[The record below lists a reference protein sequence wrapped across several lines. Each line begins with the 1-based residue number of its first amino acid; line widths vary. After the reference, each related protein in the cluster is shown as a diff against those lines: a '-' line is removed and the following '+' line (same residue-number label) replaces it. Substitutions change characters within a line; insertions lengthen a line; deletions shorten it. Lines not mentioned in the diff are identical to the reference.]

1 MITISGNSDLRRYA
15 AENQIDNAMSDVRY
29 PLIKPY
35 LSYFDQTIQSRVVN
49 GTESLEVLLSSVW
62 KIYKK
67 TRVGSRNNHTNSWEN
82 YIVIDLLTA
91 IFNFTTHPL
100 AKG

>member
-1 MITISGNSDLRRYA
+1 MFYLFFFAVPFCRKVITISGNSDLRRYA

-49 GTESLEVLLSSVW
+49 GTESL
-62 KIYKK
+62 
-67 TRVGSRNNHTNSWEN
+67 
-82 YIVIDLLTA
+82 
-91 IFNFTTHPL
+91 
-100 AKG
+100 

>member
-1 MITISGNSDLRRYA
+1 MFYLFFFAVPFCRKVITISGNSDLRRYA

-35 LSYFDQTIQSRVVN
+35 LFYFDQTIQSRVVN

-62 KIYKK
+62 KI
-67 TRVGSRNNHTNSWEN
+67 
-82 YIVIDLLTA
+82 
-91 IFNFTTHPL
+91 
-100 AKG
+100 

>member
-1 MITISGNSDLRRYA
+1 MFYIFFFAVPFCRKVITISGNSDLRRYA
-15 AENQIDNAMSDVRY
+15 AKNQIDNAMSDVRY

-62 KIYKK
+62 KI
-67 TRVGSRNNHTNSWEN
+67 
-82 YIVIDLLTA
+82 
-91 IFNFTTHPL
+91 
-100 AKG
+100 